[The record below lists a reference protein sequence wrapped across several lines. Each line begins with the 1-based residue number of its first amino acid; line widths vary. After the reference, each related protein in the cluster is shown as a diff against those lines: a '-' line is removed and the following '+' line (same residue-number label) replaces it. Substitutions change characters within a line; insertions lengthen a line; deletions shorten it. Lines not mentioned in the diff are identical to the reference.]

1 MKQQT
6 QHTTSLPDG
15 WRWEKLGIA
24 CHVQS
29 GGTPS
34 SGIAKY
40 YGGDIPWAITED
52 LTAAGQTI
60 SQTKQTITEAG
71 LEDSGA
77 KIFPPN
83 TVLFAIYGA
92 SIGRSSINTVP
103 LATNQAILGIVP
115 KNPKELDY
123 LFLYFILSASVK
135 ELLKESRTGAQ
146 PNLNAQIVKNLLIP
160 LPPTL
165 EEQRSIAERI
175 STRLAEAERI
185 RHAAERQY
193 EAAKALAGAIVRE
206 ALPEELPDGW
216 RWEKLGD
223 HITSTQSGV
232 ASGDKSRTK
241 GVIHLRMNN
250 ISRRGL
256 MDTEQLWRIPA
267 SEKILKDYSLTDGDI
282 LFNNTNSPELVG
294 KTCLFTPNTKEPYLF
309 SNHLTR
315 IRTKESLEPR
325 YLAYFI
331 NDLWEQRYFEK
342 TCESWVNQAA
352 IRFEASVFPILIPLP
367 PTLEEQRSI
376 AERISTRLAE
386 AERVRHAAERQ
397 YEAAKALA
405 GAIVR
410 EAFPF
415 HHDISEQR

>member
-6 QHTTSLPDG
+6 QHTNS
-15 WRWEKLGIA
+15 
-24 CHVQS
+24 
-29 GGTPS
+29 
-34 SGIAKY
+34 
-40 YGGDIPWAITED
+40 
-52 LTAAGQTI
+52 
-60 SQTKQTITEAG
+60 
-71 LEDSGA
+71 
-77 KIFPPN
+77 
-83 TVLFAIYGA
+83 
-92 SIGRSSINTVP
+92 
-103 LATNQAILGIVP
+103 
-115 KNPKELDY
+115 
-123 LFLYFILSASVK
+123 
-135 ELLKESRTGAQ
+135 
-146 PNLNAQIVKNLLIP
+146 
-160 LPPTL
+160 
-165 EEQRSIAERI
+165 
-175 STRLAEAERI
+175 
-185 RHAAERQY
+185 
-193 EAAKALAGAIVRE
+193 
-206 ALPEELPDGW
+206 LPDGW

-223 HITSTQSGV
+223 HIASTQSGI

-241 GVIHLRMNN
+241 GIIHLRMNN
-250 ISRRGL
+250 ISRRGT
-256 MDTEQLWRIPA
+256 MDTEQLWRIPT
-267 SEKILKDYSLTDGDI
+267 SEKILKVYSLAEGDI

-294 KTCLFTPNTKEPYLF
+294 KTCLFVPNTKEPYLF

-376 AERISTRLAE
+376 AERISTRLTE
-386 AERVRHAAERQ
+386 AECVRQAAERQ
-397 YEAAKALA
+397 HEAAKALA